1 MHQAPGRNV
10 LQSNHRRLRRARRL
24 RRIYEGL
31 YINFTKKAD
40 KFLLN
45 LIMIFLALS
54 ESSSSDVE
62 EGPIDNTVGEATG
75 GEDVSFESLLDNAP
89 NYLVRGVLSKR
100 EMSIRLKIC
109 HLP

>member
-31 YINFTKKAD
+31 YQFHEKKINVWVF
-40 KFLLN
+40 FLLN
-45 LIMIFLALS
+45 KIMIFLALS

-62 EGPIDNTVGEATG
+62 EGPIDNTVGEAAG
-75 GEDVSFESLLDNAP
+75 GEDVSFESLLDNTP
-89 NYLVRGVLSKR
+89 NYLVGCVIQKR
-100 EMSIRLKIC
+100 LC
-109 HLP
+109 LLFLFG